1 MCNVHMLYIII
12 LHTKTALIAHM
23 HLMGCQSRHIESFL
37 RASQHFKVPVHF
49 GSLNR
54 QSYTILQMYIHILA
68 NHTLSLSPFQ
78 CTCSSTLENLIKTR
92 FHILY
97 PISGSPDPPSD
108 TMRPPR
114 PGYTGKLGRQVPW
127 RGAGSTFCFPH
138 VCTCSSLTAP
148 GLELINITKKQRQR
162 HCEKPAHRLACTAIE
177 EFKYVVPTVPYLIS
191 CSIAFCCIFRIPW
204 QGLSLQ

>member
-1 MCNVHMLYIII
+1 MDLSLAWGVKQTCFWNEVGLKRTSAFPLEGLWHMLYILI

-49 GSLNR
+49 ESLNR
-54 QSYTILQMYIHILA
+54 QSYTILQMYIQILA
-68 NHTLSLSPFQ
+68 NNALSLSPFQ

-114 PGYTGKLGRQVPW
+114 PGSTGRSHRVVLDPLLAFHMFV
-127 RGAGSTFCFPH
+127 H
-138 VCTCSSLTAP
+138 V
-148 GLELINITKKQRQR
+148 
-162 HCEKPAHRLACTAIE
+162 RL
-177 EFKYVVPTVPYLIS
+177 
-191 CSIAFCCIFRIPW
+191 
-204 QGLSLQ
+204 